1 MPKKISPLT
10 SVRFFLAS
18 FVLFH
23 HSVRT
28 FFPVYSGRGAHGVP
42 EGFLDIVSFAFPV
55 AVSFFYLLSGYVLS
69 LVYLRDGQALNKS
82 RFFAARFARL
92 YPLYFVMLV
101 VATPELLVWEVQRHG
116 MKTGMIKTV
125 EIFAANV
132 VMTQVWYPRRL
143 LRINPPSWSLC
154 GEVFFYVCFPLLGA
168 LLWKLRGARL
178 WMAALTLYVGGQA
191 LVWGMRR
198 QLGFGMA
205 MVLPPFH
212 LSTFALGILLARWQT
227 LQQRGKERIRVWQA
241 NAVLGLSAG
250 GIALSVR
257 LVPWF
262 RVAAPYNNGLLV
274 PIFAGFIWALSAVPT
289 PLSRWLCGRWLVA
302 LGNASYALYLIHT
315 PMLAL
320 FVHFHWVC
328 HAFYLVYLALCV
340 GLSVLSFHYFE
351 TPVRIWFMERFH
363 VHLTRNTPR
372 TISIVAS
379 SSVTGVQSA
388 SAP

>member
-1 MPKKISPLT
+1 MPQKISPLT

-28 FFPVYSGRGAHGVP
+28 FFPGFSGRGAHRVP
-42 EGFLDIVSFAFPV
+42 EGFLGIVSFAFPV

-69 LVYLRDGQALNKS
+69 LVYLRDGQAITKR
-82 RFFAARFARL
+82 RFFTARFARL

-101 VATPELLVWEVQRHG
+101 VATPELLMWEVQRHG

-132 VMTQVWYPRRL
+132 AMTQVWYPSRL

-154 GEVFFYVCFPLLGA
+154 GEIFFYLCFPLLGP

-178 WMAALTLYVGGQA
+178 WMTALTLYAGGQA
-191 LVWGMRR
+191 LVWGMRT
-198 QLGFGMA
+198 QLSFEMA

-212 LSTFALGILLARWQT
+212 LSIFALGILLARWQT
-227 LQQRGKERIRVWQA
+227 LQQRQRGTERMRVWQV
-241 NAVLGLSAG
+241 NAVLGLSVG
-250 GIALSVR
+250 GVALSAC

-262 RVAAPYNNGLLV
+262 RVAAPYNNGLLA
-274 PIFAGFIWALSAVPT
+274 PFFAGFIWALSAVST
-289 PLSRWLCGRWLVA
+289 PLSRWLCGRWPVA
-302 LGNASYALYLIHT
+302 LGNSSYALYLIHT
-315 PMLAL
+315 PMLSL
-320 FVHFHWVC
+320 FLHFRWVS
-328 HAFYLVYLALCV
+328 HAFYPVYLAFCV

-351 TPVRIWFMERFH
+351 TPVRLWFMERFRAQ
-363 VHLTRNTPR
+363 LTRNTPR
-372 TISIVAS
+372 TISS
-379 SSVTGVQSA
+379 SFQRLRSL
-388 SAP
+388 

>member
-1 MPKKISPLT
+1 MPQKISPLT

-28 FFPVYSGRGAHGVP
+28 FFPGFSGRGAHRVP
-42 EGFLDIVSFAFPV
+42 EGFLGIVSFAFPV

-69 LVYLRDGQALNKS
+69 LVYLRDGQALNKR
-82 RFFAARFARL
+82 RFFTARFARL

-132 VMTQVWYPRRL
+132 AMTQVWYPSRL

-154 GEVFFYVCFPLLGA
+154 GEIFFYLCFPLLGT

-178 WMAALTLYVGGQA
+178 WMTALTLYVGGQA
-191 LVWGMRR
+191 LVWGMRT
-198 QLGFGMA
+198 QLSFEMA

-227 LQQRGKERIRVWQA
+227 LQQRQRGKERMRVWQV
-241 NAVLGLSAG
+241 NAVLGLSVSG
-250 GIALSVR
+250 VALSVC

-262 RVAAPYNNGLLV
+262 RVEAPYNNGLLA
-274 PIFAGFIWALSAVPT
+274 PIFAGFIWALSAVST
-289 PLSRWLCGRWLVA
+289 PLSRWLCGRWPVA
-302 LGNASYALYLIHT
+302 LGNSSYALYLIHT
-315 PMLAL
+315 PMLVL
-320 FVHFHWVC
+320 FRHFQWVT
-328 HAFYLVYLALCV
+328 HAFYLVYLALCI

-351 TPVRIWFMERFH
+351 TPVRLWFMERFH
-363 VHLTRNTPR
+363 AHLTRNTPR
-372 TISIVAS
+372 TISS
-379 SSVTGVQSA
+379 CPHRLQSL
-388 SAP
+388 

>member
-1 MPKKISPLT
+1 MPQKISPLT

-42 EGFLDIVSFAFPV
+42 KDFLGIVSFAFPV
-55 AVSFFYLLSGYVLS
+55 TVSFFYLLSGYVLS
-69 LVYLRDGQALNKS
+69 LVNLRDGQALNKS
-82 RFFAARFARL
+82 QFFAARFARL

-101 VATPELLVWEVQRHG
+101 VATPELLAWEVQRHG

-132 VMTQVWYPRRL
+132 AMTQVWYPSRL
-143 LRINPPSWSLC
+143 LRINPPTWSLC
-154 GEVFFYVCFPLLGA
+154 GEIFFYMCFPLLGT

-178 WMAALTLYVGGQA
+178 WMTALTLYAGGQA
-191 LVWGMRR
+191 LVWVMRTR
-198 QLGFGMA
+198 LSFEMA

-212 LSTFALGILLARWQT
+212 LSTFAVGILLARWQT
-227 LQQRGKERIRVWQA
+227 LQQAQRAKERIRVWQV

-250 GIALSVR
+250 GVALSVR

-274 PIFAGFIWALSAVPT
+274 PLFAGFIWALSAVPT
-289 PLSRWLCGRWLVA
+289 PLSRWLSGRWLVA
-302 LGNASYALYLIHT
+302 LGNSSYALYLIHT
-315 PMLAL
+315 PMLSVFA
-320 FVHFHWVC
+320 HFHLVS
-328 HAFYLVYLALCV
+328 HAFYPVYLALCV

-351 TPVRIWFMERFH
+351 TPVRLWLMERFH
-363 VHLTRNTPR
+363 AHLTRNTPG
-372 TISIVAS
+372 TIS
-379 SSVTGVQSA
+379 TLPHTLQLL
-388 SAP
+388 

>member
-1 MPKKISPLT
+1 MPQKISPLT

-42 EGFLDIVSFAFPV
+42 EGFLGIVSFEFPV

-69 LVYLRDGQALNKS
+69 LVNLRDGQALNKS
-82 RFFAARFARL
+82 QFFAARFARL

-101 VATPELLVWEVQRHG
+101 VATPELLAWEVQRHG
-116 MKTGMIKTV
+116 MKAGMIKTA

-132 VMTQVWYPRRL
+132 AMTQVWYPSRL

-154 GEVFFYVCFPLLGA
+154 GEIFFYMCFPLLGT

-178 WMAALTLYVGGQA
+178 WMTALTLYVGGQA
-191 LVWGMRR
+191 LVWGMRTR
-198 QLGFGMA
+198 LGFEMA

-212 LSTFALGILLARWQT
+212 LSTFAIGILLARWQT
-227 LQQRGKERIRVWQA
+227 LQQAQRAKERIRVWQV
-241 NAVLGLSAG
+241 NAVLGLLAG
-250 GIALSVR
+250 GVALSVR

-274 PIFAGFIWALSAVPT
+274 PFFAGFIWALSAVPT
-289 PLSRWLCGRWLVA
+289 PLSRWLSGRWLVA
-302 LGNASYALYLIHT
+302 LGNSSYALYLIHT

-320 FVHFHWVC
+320 FLHFQWVS
-328 HAFYLVYLALCV
+328 HAFYPVYLALCV
-340 GLSVLSFHYFE
+340 GLSLLSFHYFE
-351 TPVRIWFMERFH
+351 TPVRLWFMERFH
-363 VHLTRNTPR
+363 AHLTRNTPS
-372 TISIVAS
+372 TIS
-379 SSVTGVQSA
+379 TLPPTLQLL
-388 SAP
+388 